1 MERVALYKKQNNAT
15 IVDYFLVMVADAMVA
30 VQTVLDQW
38 PPRGSLYRGDLHLQP
53 ALSAALAGEER
64 AGVLGVAPE
73 APVMEI
79 RRLAYDALDQV
90 VELRTMTFR
99 TDTHAYF
106 VSLT

>member
-1 MERVALYKKQNNAT
+1 M
-15 IVDYFLVMVADAMVA
+15 IVRAEE
-30 VQTVLDQW
+30 T
-38 PPRGSLYRGDLHLQP
+38 
-53 ALSAALAGEER
+53 LSAALAGEER